1 LQDRHATEKQA
12 GPGNSQKELVMGL
25 FGFGKKPNKN
35 TPVLSAGEVRQ
46 RLLSLNRETAPYQII
61 EGASENVDL
70 IAEWKIVDARW
81 YEIFAKASLTKVFRV
96 YMKFDEAK
104 HEVRAKDEEYT
115 VEWRAGV
122 PSLSLSASKFSG
134 QKTSIEFGTAYAFTE
149 ELKPGQVYNYRFNTN
164 EIKKPI
170 QEAITACG
178 WNYKGVAFGKL

>member
-1 LQDRHATEKQA
+1 
-12 GPGNSQKELVMGL
+12 MGL
-25 FGFGKKPNKN
+25 FGFGKKPKKN
-35 TPVLSAGEVRQ
+35 TPVLPVEDVRQ
-46 RLLSLNRETAPYQII
+46 RLLALNRETAPYQIRDGSA
-61 EGASENVDL
+61 EGVDL

-81 YEIFAKASLTKVFRV
+81 YEIFAKANLTKVFRI
-96 YMKFDEAK
+96 YMKFDEAR

-164 EIKKPI
+164 EIKNPI
-170 QEAITACG
+170 QEAVTDCG
-178 WNYKGVAFGKL
+178 WTYKGVAFGKL